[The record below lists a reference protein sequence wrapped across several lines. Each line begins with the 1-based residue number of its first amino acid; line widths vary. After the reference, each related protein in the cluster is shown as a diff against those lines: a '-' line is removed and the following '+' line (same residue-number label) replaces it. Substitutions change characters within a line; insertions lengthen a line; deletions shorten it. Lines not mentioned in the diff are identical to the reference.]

1 MQDISPKLKDLYVNK
16 PECVI
21 HFPEWM
27 LSGKKID
34 EYRSLSRLAIAEIAG
49 RDSLAAAVKG
59 VSEGLFTD
67 LFTHWHCI
75 PDSGF
80 KLNFKTH
87 FKEEVRW

>member
-1 MQDISPKLKDLYVNK
+1 MQDYSLKLKDLYVDK

-49 RDSLAAAVKG
+49 RDS
-59 VSEGLFTD
+59 
-67 LFTHWHCI
+67 I

-80 KLNFKTH
+80 ELNFKTH
-87 FKEEVRW
+87 FREEVRW